1 MNLNNSIQAMIA
13 KLGSIVS
20 ALQSIGSDTTPVP
33 VQAQLKSGNY
43 AYSTIG
49 APSVNVSDKI
59 VYSDSFQPSGEK
71 IIVAGTA
78 YATNGCTVD
87 TSGGIWLECDP
98 SGGTA
103 YKPVLGTYIKFS
115 DIPTAVHWNRNFCAQ
130 FDCKGG
136 NCRIAINGGTL
147 TGTGVYGWNMVILN

>member
-1 MNLNNSIQAMIA
+1 MNLNNSIQAMIT

-20 ALQSIGSDTTPVP
+20 ALQSIVSDSTPVP

-71 IIVAGTA
+71 IMVAGYTTA
-78 YATNGCTVD
+78 SISPTNIVQITDNVGNLYL
-87 TSGGIWLECDP
+87 SL
-98 SGGTA
+98 
-103 YKPVLGTYIKFS
+103 KPLLSQKPTYYY
-115 DIPTAVHWNRNFCAQ
+115 D
-130 FDCKGG
+130 
-136 NCRIAINGGTL
+136 
-147 TGTGVYGWNMVILN
+147 Y

>member
-1 MNLNNSIQAMIA
+1 MNINIAIQTMITKLTSI
-13 KLGSIVS
+13 LSS
-20 ALQSIGSDTTPVP
+20 LQSIGSDTTPVP
-33 VQAQLKSGNY
+33 VQATIKSGNY
-43 AYSTIG
+43 AYAAIG

-98 SGGTA
+98 SGGTS

-115 DIPTAVHWNRNFCAQ
+115 DIPAAVHWNRNFCAS
-130 FDCKGG
+130 FECKGG